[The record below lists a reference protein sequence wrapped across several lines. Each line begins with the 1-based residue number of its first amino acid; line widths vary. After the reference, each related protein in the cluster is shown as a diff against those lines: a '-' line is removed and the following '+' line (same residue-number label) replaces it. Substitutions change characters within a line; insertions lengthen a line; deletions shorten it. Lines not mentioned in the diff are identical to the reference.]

1 MVEKITAMDIELLY
15 CDDCPS
21 HAAFLPHVRELLAR
35 GGVDASVRQ
44 RRVESDGAAQRERFL
59 GSPTLRVNGVDVEP
73 GAGERTDYGL
83 TCRLYPSRGSLQGTP
98 RDEWVLDAVQAA
110 S

>member
-1 MVEKITAMDIELLY
+1 VEIELLY
-15 CDDCPS
+15 FDGCPS
-21 HAAFLPHVRELLAR
+21 HAALLPHLRELLAR
-35 GGVDASVRQ
+35 AGVSAPVRE
-44 RRVESDGAAQRERFL
+44 RRVESDGAAQRTQFL

-83 TCRLYPSRGSLQGTP
+83 RCRLYASGDGLRGTP
-98 RDEWVLDAVQAA
+98 RDDWVLDAVQAA